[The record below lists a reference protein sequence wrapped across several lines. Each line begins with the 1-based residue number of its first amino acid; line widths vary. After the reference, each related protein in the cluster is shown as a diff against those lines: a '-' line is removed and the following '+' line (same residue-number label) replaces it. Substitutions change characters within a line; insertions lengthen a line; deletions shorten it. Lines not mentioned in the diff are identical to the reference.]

1 MKDPGTSLQVGS
13 NVNSRRVTRW
23 GSVVIQ
29 RETPPAPFERR
40 EGQLKTV
47 SYAHPLGSSADLA
60 VSECGVYAGRKPDAE
75 IMAKLSGPHRTPDS
89 RLGYMERTAHQWPQA
104 MRSTTYCDDYSA
116 QWIAKAHGLPTGGAP
131 APAAANP
138 SAPVPVALSG
148 LTAEELDRVSRF
160 GILPEGEQTKLKAAA
175 TGTSPAWMP
184 KN

>member
-1 MKDPGTSLQVGS
+1 MWRPYQ
-13 NVNSRRVTRW
+13 
-23 GSVVIQ
+23 
-29 RETPPAPFERR
+29 
-40 EGQLKTV
+40 
-47 SYAHPLGSSADLA
+47 
-60 VSECGVYAGRKPDAE
+60 
-75 IMAKLSGPHRTPDS
+75 SG
-89 RLGYMERTAHQWPQA
+89 RTAAPRVSAAYLHKQGVLH
-104 MRSTTYCDDYSA
+104 CDIKPANILISA